1 LYTLL
6 EHFSQWLKTTGPH
19 FFVVRHAWVVPACQ
33 TLHFFGLAMLFG
45 MVGLLDLRMLGV
57 AKRLPIGPINRVAP
71 PWGFAGFILNLI
83 TGFLL
88 YAGDPVQYFHNVA
101 FRWKMLFV
109 VLAGLNLCA
118 FLITGM
124 SRKVDTI
131 GSGEDAP
138 RLAKC
143 IAAMSLVLWIGVM
156 YWGRMLPFIGSA
168 F

>member
-1 LYTLL
+1 
-6 EHFSQWLKTTGPH
+6 
-19 FFVVRHAWVVPACQ
+19 
-33 TLHFFGLAMLFG
+33 MLFG

-57 AKRLPIGPINRVAP
+57 GKRLPIGPINRAAP
-71 PWGFAGFILNLI
+71 PWGFAGFILNVI

-124 SRKVDTI
+124 SGKVDKV
-131 GSGEDAP
+131 GAGEDAP
-138 RLAKC
+138 GLAKL
-143 IAAMSLVLWIGVM
+143 IAATSLFLWIGVM

>member
-1 LYTLL
+1 MYTLI
-6 EHFSQWLKTTGPH
+6 EHFSQWLKATRPH
-19 FFVVRHAWVVPACQ
+19 FFVVHNAWVVPACQ

-45 MVGLLDLRMLGV
+45 MVGLLDLRMLGL
-57 AKRLPIGPINRVAP
+57 AKRLPIRPINRATPV
-71 PWGFAGFILNLI
+71 WGSAGFILNLI

-109 VLAGLNLCA
+109 LLAGLNLCV
-118 FLITGM
+118 FWITGI
-124 SRKVDTI
+124 SKRVDTI
-131 GSGEDAP
+131 GPGEEAP
-138 RLAKC
+138 ISAKL
-143 IAAMSLVLWIGVM
+143 IAATSLFLWIGVM